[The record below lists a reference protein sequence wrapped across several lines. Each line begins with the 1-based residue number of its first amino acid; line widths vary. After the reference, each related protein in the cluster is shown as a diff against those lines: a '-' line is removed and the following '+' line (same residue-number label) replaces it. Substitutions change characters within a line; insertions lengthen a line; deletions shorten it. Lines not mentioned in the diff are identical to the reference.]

1 MLEIF
6 AADADVGFVPAGL
19 GVWTVTVPFAGM
31 ENDDGA
37 AVDGDAFSAL
47 ELDRA
52 LALAYVEKL
61 IFPVG
66 KRAAVPPGEI
76 VVG

>member
-6 AADADVGFVPAGL
+6 AADADVGFVPAGR
-19 GVWTVTVPFAGM
+19 GVGTVTVPFTGM

-37 AVDGDAFSAL
+37 ATDGDALSAL

-52 LALAYVEKL
+52 FTFAYV
-61 IFPVG
+61 
-66 KRAAVPPGEI
+66 
-76 VVG
+76 